1 MATTLERAA
10 FANQPGGRVLLTL
23 VSTGTIAVGDTL
35 TVTVGSGQSAGATL
49 AGTVKKFIGANMLK
63 LGVTTVSKPS
73 GLLLL
78 PKGSAVA

>member
-10 FANQPGGRVLLTL
+10 FANQAGGRVLLTL
-23 VSTGTIAVGDTL
+23 VARGAIAAGDPL

-49 AGTVKKFIGANMLK
+49 TGTVKKLIGANMLK
-63 LGVTTVSKPS
+63 LGVTAVSKPS

-78 PKGSAVA
+78 PKGSGVA